1 LRKGLERISFYGL
14 ASALQ
19 KKIGA
24 KARCRLIGMF
34 IFNIKVF
41 IAACALNIKPQN
53 CYKLKKAT
61 EVTFFNP
68 FHTPYFITV

>member
-1 LRKGLERISFYGL
+1 MDWSGYPFYGV

-34 IFNIKVF
+34 IFNIKY
-41 IAACALNIKPQN
+41 L
-53 CYKLKKAT
+53 
-61 EVTFFNP
+61 
-68 FHTPYFITV
+68 